1 MPHIAGESAG
11 NPPRSRYIVGGI
23 FRGYTAEKDSFLDP
37 YATSLA
43 ILPAGDE
50 KELFGFA
57 RPGLNKPTRSRTFLS
72 SLKTGPL
79 TIDCGLHGEL
89 RACINCGFCDDV
101 CAVDILP
108 QFALKSALA
117 GEVEDSLAHGLL
129 DCVSCGLCTF
139 VCPSKID
146 ICAILKG
153 AKAAYYKEIR

>member
-1 MPHIAGESAG
+1 MALFAWKLADLIIFGT
-11 NPPRSRYIVGGI
+11 SRAPIHSI
-23 FRGYTAEKDSFLDP
+23 D
-37 YATSLA
+37 
-43 ILPAGDE
+43 
-50 KELFGFA
+50 A
-57 RPGLNKPTRSRTFLS
+57 RAQQ
-72 SLKTGPL
+72 
-79 TIDCGLHGEL
+79 EL